1 MSNFV
6 TQWHFFKNTYGKP
19 YIVRILFE
27 VRVPAFCS
35 LVADN
40 MCRCDHWF
48 SKEGNINIKYD
59 IVEDGNISRPADEI
73 IEKSI
78 VVDLNAPYSEL
89 SRIELV
95 VAFGTEKRDVF
106 SELIVDIPNDPL
118 VENSKAGF

>member
-6 TQWHFFKNTYGKP
+6 THRHFFKNTYSKP

-48 SKEGNINIKYD
+48 SKDGNVKIKYD
-59 IVEDGNISRPADEI
+59 LIEDGNINRPADEI

-78 VVDLNAPYSEL
+78 VVDLNTPYSEL
-89 SRIELV
+89 SKMELIV
-95 VAFGTEKRDVF
+95 TFGDEVCDSF

-118 VENSKAGF
+118 VENSKVGS